1 MEGSIFMMTD
11 EGKFEFNK
19 TYYAQ
24 LSEEDKQ
31 KERERLTA
39 YRVANI
45 DTVRERDRVWHAKYR
60 AENIDKVREQERI
73 RSAKYRAANADKEKE
88 RKAEYNAEH
97 ADEQKEWRTEYR
109 AANIEKITAY
119 KTEHHECACGGHYST
134 QHKSRHNTS
143 KKHLKYFAE
152 LN

>member
-1 MEGSIFMMTD
+1 MEGSIFMMA
-11 EGKFEFNK
+11 EKGKFVFNK

-24 LSEEDKQ
+24 LSEDDKQ
-31 KERERLTA
+31 KERARLTA

-73 RSAKYRAANADKEKE
+73 RGARYRAENIDKVREIKS
-88 RKAEYNAEH
+88 EYNAEH
-97 ADEQKEWRTEYR
+97 AAEQKEWRAEYR

-134 QHKSRHNTS
+134 QHKARHNIS
-143 KKHLKYFAE
+143 KKHMKYFAE